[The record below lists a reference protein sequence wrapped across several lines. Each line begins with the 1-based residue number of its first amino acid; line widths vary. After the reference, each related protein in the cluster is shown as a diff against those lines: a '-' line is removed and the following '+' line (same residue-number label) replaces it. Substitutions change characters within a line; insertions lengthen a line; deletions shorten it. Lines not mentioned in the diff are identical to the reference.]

1 MQLTGM
7 RAYFALWAGQIISQT
22 GSAMTAFAV
31 GVWLFEQ
38 TNSAATLTWAAT
50 AFFAPLVFLSPF
62 AGTIVDRYDRKLV
75 MGVTDGVAG
84 VTTIIM
90 FALLATGNLAIW
102 QIYILNF
109 INGAFNSMQWPA
121 FSAATTM
128 LMDKENYARAAGLTS
143 IGETAS
149 NVLAPLIAA
158 AVLAATN
165 LQTVLL
171 IDIVTFSA
179 AIGSLFVIFV
189 PKPPR
194 SADNQSSTFLQE
206 TKYGF
211 TYIFSRPPLIGLQ
224 SVFLVINFAAM
235 FGFALAVPMILA
247 ETNNNE
253 VVLGSVQSIGAFGG
267 VVGGIVLSAWGG
279 PRRKVY
285 GVLGGMIANAILGTM
300 LMGLGMSLP
309 VWGAA
314 AFLNSL
320 TIVILNGSNQAIWQA
335 KVAPD
340 VQGRVFAVRRLFA
353 QVVAPISTALAGPL
367 ADNIFEP
374 AMQEGGR
381 WADTFGWLV
390 GTGAGAGMSLM
401 FVLAGAVCLFA
412 AGSALFVPIIRNA
425 EELLPDHVAAAGPNV
440 DH

>member
-1 MQLTGM
+1 MKQLTGM
-7 RAYFALWAGQIISQT
+7 RAYFALWLGQIISQT
-22 GSAMTAFAV
+22 GSAMTGFAV
-31 GVWLFEQ
+31 GVWLYQQ
-38 TNSAATLTWAAT
+38 TGEAATLTWAAT

-62 AGTIVDRYDRKLV
+62 GGTIVDRYDRKLV
-75 MGVTDGVAG
+75 MGITDGVAG
-84 VTTIIM
+84 LTTIIM
-90 FALLATGNLAIW
+90 FVLLATGNLAIW
-102 QIYILNF
+102 HIYVLNV

-121 FSAATTM
+121 FSAATTL

-171 IDIVTFSA
+171 IDIVSFTA
-179 AIGSLFVIFV
+179 AIGSLFLIFV
-189 PKPPR
+189 PKPPK
-194 SADNQSSTFLQE
+194 SADNKAGSFLQE

-211 TYIFSRPPLIGLQ
+211 TYIFSRPPLLGLQ
-224 SVFLVINFAAM
+224 SVFLVINFAAS
-235 FGFALAVPMILA
+235 FGFALIVPMILA

-253 VVLGSVQSIGAFGG
+253 VVLGSVQSIGAVGG
-267 VVGGIVLSAWGG
+267 VVGGVLLSVWGG

-285 GVLGGMIANAILGTM
+285 GVLGGMMANSIVGTI
-300 LMGLGMSLP
+300 LMGLGVSLP
-309 VWGAA
+309 IWAAA

-320 TIVILNGSNQAIWQA
+320 TIVILNGSNQAIWQT

-353 QVVAPISTALAGPL
+353 QVVAPVSTAMAGPL

-374 AMQEGGR
+374 AMREGGR

-401 FVLAGAVCLFA
+401 FVLAGIVCFA
-412 AGSALFVPIIRNA
+412 AAGTAFFVPTVRDA
-425 EELLPDHVAAAGPNV
+425 EKLLPDHVAT
-440 DH
+440 

>member
-7 RAYFALWAGQIISQT
+7 RAYFTLWVGQIISQT

-38 TNSAATLTWAAT
+38 TGSAATLTWAAT

-84 VTTIIM
+84 VTTIIL
-90 FALLATGNLAIW
+90 FTLLATGNLEIW
-102 QIYILNF
+102 QIYVLNF

-128 LMDKENYARAAGLTS
+128 LMDKENYARAAGMTS
-143 IGETAS
+143 IGQTAS
-149 NVLAPLIAA
+149 NVLAPLVAA

-171 IDIVTFSA
+171 IDIVSFTA
-179 AIGSLFVIFV
+179 AIGSLFFIFIPQP
-189 PKPPR
+189 PK
-194 SADNQSSTFLQE
+194 SAENQSGSFLQE

-211 TYIFSRPPLIGLQ
+211 TYIFARPPLLGLQ
-224 SVFLVINFAAM
+224 SVFMVINFAAT
-235 FGFALAVPMILA
+235 FGFALSVPMILA

-253 VVLGSVQSIGAFGG
+253 VVLGSVQSIGAVGG
-267 VVGGIVLSAWGG
+267 VVGGVLLSAWGG
-279 PRRKVY
+279 PKRKVY
-285 GVLGGMIANAILGTM
+285 GVLGGMMAASIFGTI

-309 VWGAA
+309 VWATA

-320 TIVILNGSNQAIWQA
+320 FIVILNGSNQAIWQA

-353 QVVAPISTALAGPL
+353 QVIAPISTAMAGPL

-374 AMQEGGR
+374 AMREGGR
-381 WADTFGWLV
+381 WVETFGWLV

-401 FVLAGAVCLFA
+401 FVA
-412 AGSALFVPIIRNA
+412 AGIISFGAAAIALFVPTVRDA
-425 EELLPDHVAAAGPNV
+425 EMLLPDHVAV
-440 DH
+440 